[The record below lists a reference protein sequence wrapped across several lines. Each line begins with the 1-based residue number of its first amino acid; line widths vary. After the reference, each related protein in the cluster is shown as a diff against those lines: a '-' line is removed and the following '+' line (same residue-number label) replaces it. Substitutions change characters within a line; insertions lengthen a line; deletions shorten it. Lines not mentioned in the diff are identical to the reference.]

1 MSPLV
6 WKKMGELHELGKVK
20 CVSMDMLSHELFLS
34 NPEVQMTILCLL
46 ATTKSITFLEAV
58 ELMIS
63 CVRLHSITI
72 KIKNYGEDIAKSI
85 LTLQKLLETAPA
97 TKEIKEMK
105 DDIDKLLHSHE
116 ESVTM
121 KLDEFAKLAS
131 VSLS

>member
-1 MSPLV
+1 MRPFIIYT
-6 WKKMGELHELGKVK
+6 H
-20 CVSMDMLSHELFLS
+20 
-34 NPEVQMTILCLL
+34 
-46 ATTKSITFLEAV
+46 A
-58 ELMIS
+58 
-63 CVRLHSITI
+63 ITI
-72 KIKNYGEDIAKSI
+72 KIKAFGEDIAKFI
-85 LTLQKLLETAPA
+85 LTLQKSLETAPA